1 MQLPQQL
8 LVGPAQPLLLLR
20 LLLHVLLEVGILLR
34 QLSARGQ
41 EEASESGGLSS
52 RRRATGHGRRRPPL
66 RGVRD
71 KAGRRHTRPRP
82 NRDRRLSPGPPAHT
96 ECTLIPLPGWG
107 GAGRPVHTAKARGRG
122 RKWRGSW
129 CGGPRGARRQWR
141 VPPRHTRCYLASPS
155 WAVPSPAMDAGLS
168 SAHLLAR
175 EPERTG
181 TRGGRFA
188 PAAPSLAPG
197 SGLVDGVTARWPT
210 EPHALP
216 SSVLPAGGRCLHI
229 LPWKWGDLRAGERDG
244 IGATEKQLPLATRLL
259 SGTFQP
265 CGPPFPAAP
274 GRSRMTALQPA
285 PLRVCA
291 TERAGCGAGPP
302 WPGHSQL
309 APRPET
315 PSRGEPL
322 QPPAASV
329 ASAPR
334 FWGSFQLRGAGPWGA
349 GTDSEPSS
357 PRAEALCGRH
367 VPREPRRP
375 GPPPRDDG
383 VLVDPRL
390 EVFVPLLEDLD
401 LLLQEQVL
409 LRL

>member
-52 RRRATGHGRRRPPL
+52 RRWATGHGRRRPPL

-96 ECTLIPLPGWG
+96 ECTLIPLPGRG

-155 WAVPSPAMDAGLS
+155 WAVPSPATDAGLS

-210 EPHALP
+210 EPHTCPPPCCRREGGVSTSFLGSGGTSEQGSETESEP
-216 SSVLPAGGRCLHI
+216 PRSSCLWLHGFSPARSSPAVLPF
-229 LPWKWGDLRAGERDG
+229 LPPRAG
-244 IGATEKQLPLATRLL
+244 
-259 SGTFQP
+259 
-265 CGPPFPAAP
+265 P
-274 GRSRMTALQPA
+274 G
-285 PLRVCA
+285 
-291 TERAGCGAGPP
+291 
-302 WPGHSQL
+302 
-309 APRPET
+309 
-315 PSRGEPL
+315 
-322 QPPAASV
+322 
-329 ASAPR
+329 
-334 FWGSFQLRGAGPWGA
+334 
-349 GTDSEPSS
+349 
-357 PRAEALCGRH
+357 
-367 VPREPRRP
+367 
-375 GPPPRDDG
+375 
-383 VLVDPRL
+383 
-390 EVFVPLLEDLD
+390 
-401 LLLQEQVL
+401 
-409 LRL
+409 